1 MGETTSIKDSNKSA
15 SSSLFKR
22 NVRKFMNN
30 KLAVLG
36 LVIIVVITIAC
47 VIGMIVGVD
56 YGTPVIT
63 DMKQATFF
71 WDGHYWTRLV
81 RSCPCRRMLFYP
93 DRCFLCDHEFRDRRH
108 LGRSG
113 RLFRWKSRYGP
124 YSYLR
129 NIPGIPTA
137 GTCYDACGY
146 RK

>member
-56 YGTPVIT
+56 YGTPLLT
-63 DMKQATFF
+63 DMKQAPGNGHFF
-71 WDGHYWTRLV
+71 GTDTIGR
-81 RSCPCRRMLFYP
+81 
-93 DRCFLCDHEFRDRRH
+93 DHEFRDRRY